1 MPDAKR
7 ILEAAKSVLVVDWPL
22 RDVPETLARA
32 GYTTVEHGGPEPDNY
47 SVYEVRAG
55 EVVTRRVGRAP
66 DHADLVYT
74 HRPVDELAE
83 IVSFAEAI
91 GATAVWFQSGLAKDG
106 TPDKKG
112 CWLPDAESQ
121 RAREIVESAG
131 MSYIQEP
138 YIADAV
144 RDLAARS

>member
-1 MPDAKR
+1 
-7 ILEAAKSVLVVDWPL
+7 VLVVDWPL
-22 RDVPETLARA
+22 VDVPETLARA

-47 SVYEVRAG
+47 SVYELRDGA
-55 EVVTRRVGRAP
+55 VVTRRVGRAP

-83 IVSFAEAI
+83 IVAFAEAI
-91 GATAVWFQSGLAKDG
+91 GATAVWFQSGLSEGG

-112 CWLPDAESQ
+112 CWLPDDESQ
-121 RAREIVESAG
+121 RAREIVEAAG
-131 MSYIQEP
+131 LSYIQEP

-144 RDLAARS
+144 RDLAART